1 MDLIQF
7 PLFPAARR
15 HFQSSSCYFH
25 LAKNKGKQNNNNYR
39 EKRFPENP
47 LRLRAG
53 LGSGDGTTALPQ
65 GRTRPRAQESLGG
78 TGRGP
83 EGTGDPIFSEPFC
96 FTWRHR
102 GSFQSPWGRVRVPWE
117 VLQKP
122 WCVSVWGGLVSPS
135 LLNCSAPVHPSPS
148 PAIGSVLALICGDEL
163 RQKTSA
169 LGLEK
174 VIPA

>member
-1 MDLIQF
+1 MLGGVDRPLLTRLDTGPSHRPCGHTLENSRLGPGLGLDHLHLPLIAQKRCDA
-7 PLFPAARR
+7 LEATVWT

-102 GSFQSPWGRVRVPWE
+102 GSLSFPPTKLNKE
-117 VLQKP
+117 QKGTAD
-122 WCVSVWGGLVSPS
+122 S
-135 LLNCSAPVHPSPS
+135 
-148 PAIGSVLALICGDEL
+148 
-163 RQKTSA
+163 
-169 LGLEK
+169 
-174 VIPA
+174 